1 MKRTTVAALL
11 DTKAFLIMVHS
22 MITDTETNLINCSAI
37 CFDNLVDSQ
46 SRADMAWTTK
56 QHLDKTEGVSIRTRE
71 LIMSTN

>member
-1 MKRTTVAALL
+1 L

-22 MITDTETNLINCSAI
+22 MITDTEPNLINCSAI

-56 QHLDKTEGVSIRTRE
+56 QHLDKTAGG
-71 LIMSTN
+71 